1 MKKVFVIGGG
11 AAGMMAALAAAMTGK
26 KVSLFE
32 KNNILGKKLL
42 VTGHGRCNITNFAE
56 KDAFFENI
64 PGNGKFLYS
73 AFSQFSN
80 RDLMEFLENNG
91 LKLKVERGMRVFPAS
106 DRAIDVRDFF
116 KNLLEKNGVKIF
128 YNSRVEEIIAEDGKV
143 AGIRVGDDFL
153 PCDSVILATGGLSY
167 PATGSTGDGYAM
179 AEKLGHTIVKPFPA
193 LVPIVTQENVRE
205 IMGVSLKNVK
215 VYAIQGKK
223 VIKEEFGE
231 MLFAH
236 FGLSGP
242 VILTLSRFIY
252 DYLEKGEVFIKI
264 DLKPALTEEKLE
276 ERVLRDFGKY
286 PNKDIKNALKDLL
299 PQSLILYILKR
310 SDIDPDKKVRS
321 ITKVERKQLV
331 KTLKNLTFK
340 VRELRPIREAI
351 VTGGGVSVKEIN
363 PSTMESKII
372 KGLFFAG
379 EVIDVDGLTGGFNL
393 QIAFSTGYVAGVNA

>member
-1 MKKVFVIGGG
+1 
-11 AAGMMAALAAAMTGK
+11 L
-26 KVSLFE
+26 
-32 KNNILGKKLL
+32 
-42 VTGHGRCNITNFAE
+42 
-56 KDAFFENI
+56 
-64 PGNGKFLYS
+64 
-73 AFSQFSN
+73 
-80 RDLMEFLENNG
+80 
-91 LKLKVERGMRVFPAS
+91 
-106 DRAIDVRDFF
+106 
-116 KNLLEKNGVKIF
+116 
-128 YNSRVEEIIAEDGKV
+128 EIIKNF
-143 AGIRVGDDFL
+143 I
-153 PCDSVILATGGLSY
+153 
-167 PATGSTGDGYAM
+167 
-179 AEKLGHTIVKPFPA
+179 
-193 LVPIVTQENVRE
+193 E
-205 IMGVSLKNVK
+205 I
-215 VYAIQGKK
+215 
-223 VIKEEFGE
+223 
-231 MLFAH
+231 
-236 FGLSGP
+236 
-242 VILTLSRFIY
+242 
-252 DYLEKGEVFIKI
+252 GEVFIKI